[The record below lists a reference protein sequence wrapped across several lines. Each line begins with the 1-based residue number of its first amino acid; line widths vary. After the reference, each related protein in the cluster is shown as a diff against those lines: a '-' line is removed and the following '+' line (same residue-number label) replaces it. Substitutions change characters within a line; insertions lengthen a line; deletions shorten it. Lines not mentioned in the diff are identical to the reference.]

1 MNYYGVKN
9 NVTFMLGS
17 VFDMDTSE
25 SKYDIDHAGSR
36 LAKTSS
42 AARPGPG

>member
-1 MNYYGVKN
+1 MFGQ
-9 NVTFMLGS
+9 
-17 VFDMDTSE
+17 VFKTLLE
-25 SKYDIDHAGSR
+25 KCVLRKIKLQNILHCNLLDHAGSR